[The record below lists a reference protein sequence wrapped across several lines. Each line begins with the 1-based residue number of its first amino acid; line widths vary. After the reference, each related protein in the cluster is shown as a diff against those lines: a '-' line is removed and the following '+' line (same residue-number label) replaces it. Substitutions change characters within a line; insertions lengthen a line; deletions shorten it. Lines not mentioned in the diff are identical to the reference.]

1 MKNHPNHPNPTLV
14 FAGLFLAVLGGIEA
28 RGQEGVRERLPGRQS
43 GSSQVIGGDQLIAQ
57 ADAPPVAAVAR
68 TRTAAIELKKARE
81 LLTRHSSI
89 QARIVEQVSLGDRS
103 YKAEGRYL
111 QLALKPGAWQMRM
124 ELLLKVGESEGSLL
138 EVCNGSVL
146 WTRTEIDAGGGMRK
160 TGKSAK
166 DRKKELTVTRRNVQ
180 RILDAARK
188 SGDFS
193 EQTETDLLVD
203 LGLGGLPALLASLEQ
218 DMKFGAVKEEVFRDR
233 PVLLIT
239 GTWSEAVSARMRRPG
254 PGGSLGLLP
263 PTVPDQMK
271 LYLDKETGFPY
282 RLLYLKRVPNRDL
295 LKPMLTLDFRD
306 VVLNEPISPTEFE
319 YEPPQGVE
327 IDLTNNWLERFA
339 PQSAPAGK

>member
-1 MKNHPNHPNPTLV
+1 M
-14 FAGLFLAVLGGIEA
+14 
-28 RGQEGVRERLPGRQS
+28 
-43 GSSQVIGGDQLIAQ
+43 
-57 ADAPPVAAVAR
+57 AR
-68 TRTAAIELKKARE
+68 TRTAAMELKKARE

-124 ELLLKVGESEGSLL
+124 ELLLRVGESEGSLL

-146 WTRTEIDAGGGMRK
+146 WTRTEIDAGGGTRK
-160 TGKSAK
+160 ASKSAK

-180 RILDAARK
+180 QILDAARK

-193 EQTETDLLVD
+193 EQTETDLLVS
-203 LGLGGLPALLASLEQ
+203 LGLGGIPALLASIEQ
-218 DMKFGAVKEEVFRDR
+218 DMKLGGVKEEVFREK

-239 GTWSEAVSARMRRPG
+239 GTWSEAASGRMRRPG
-254 PGGSLGLLP
+254 PGGAPGLLP
-263 PTVPDQMK
+263 PTVPDQMR

-282 RLLYLKRVPNRDL
+282 RLLYLKRIPNRDV

-327 IDLTNNWLERFA
+327 VDLTNVYLEQFA
-339 PQSAPAGK
+339 PQGGSSKK